1 MEASLT
7 KPQSSGRSIR
17 LRSDGRVR
25 VGLLTA
31 AVAAATMGVYVAMLA
46 GLSAPVDDLGIPWLV
61 LALVFFLAE
70 AKVVHLHFRSEAHS
84 LSLSELA
91 LVLGLFFMTPGGLL
105 VAQLCGAS
113 LALLAVRRQRPLK
126 AAFNLAQFAFSSCLA
141 LVIFHA
147 LVSGSNAIGPIGWAA
162 ALLSVGVAST
172 TGVALVSVVIAVA
185 EHRSTLRDLPR
196 MTLIALI
203 GSLTT
208 ASLAVAAVELL
219 EANAWAVLLLLVPAV
234 GCALAFRAYAAQRR
248 QHQHL
253 EFLYESIRAMQGAQE
268 LRSAVREL
276 LEAARTM
283 LSAGFAEIVFLP
295 ATSAEPALRSIS
307 SPHNERLL
315 EPTELR
321 DGESTALTLASAEQR
336 TILLAR
342 GRDANA
348 LDSYLAERKLKDGMV
363 TALRAEDRIFGLL
376 LVGDRA
382 GDVATFTADDCKLLE
397 TFASHAGVLLENDR
411 VKEQLRYQAFHDGL
425 TELPNRV
432 LLRNQVAEAIALAHA
447 GTMPSVLFVDL
458 DDFKT
463 INDTLGH
470 SAGDQLLVAVAERLR
485 ACLRPG
491 DIAARLGGDEFGIL
505 LRSASAEEAEEIAKR
520 IVDALRAAFVLHGNE
535 IPVHASVGIAH
546 ADSHATTSDELLRNA
561 DVAMYSAKSNGKR
574 GYATFEPEMHA
585 RIRRRHE
592 LSAALERA
600 VDRAEITVQYQ
611 PIVSLASGRT
621 VALEALARWQHPD
634 RGLVLPGNFIPLAEE
649 TGLMVSIGRSVLQQA
664 LQHLRDWQSSFPQL
678 AISVNLSAIELQNPS
693 LAGEI
698 EIILA
703 ENGVEPNRLIL
714 EITESGTMRDPQ
726 TTIETLR
733 SLRQIGVR
741 IALDDFGTGYSSL
754 SHLRDFPIDILKIA
768 KPFVDRL
775 DNEHSDTAF
784 LDAILRL
791 AAALDLTVV
800 AEGIERPEQV
810 ETLRLLNC
818 GLGQGYHFARP
829 LDHAAAEHHL
839 NTAALHQRPQPFMR
853 VA

>member
-1 MEASLT
+1 MEEGAKET
-7 KPQSSGRSIR
+7 GASGRGLR

-25 VGLLTA
+25 VGLLIA
-31 AVAAATMGVYVAMLA
+31 VIAVAAIGVYFSALS
-46 GLSAPVDDLGIPWLV
+46 GLPAPVDDVPFPWWA
-61 LALVFFLAE
+61 LAIAFFLAE

-84 LSLSELA
+84 LSLNEIG
-91 LVLGLFFMTPGGLL
+91 LVLGLFLMTPGGLL
-105 VAQLCGAS
+105 TAQLVGAGV
-113 LALLAVRRQRPLK
+113 ALVVVRRQRPLK

-141 LVIFHA
+141 LVIFHSLVGGSDA
-147 LVSGSNAIGPIGWAA
+147 LGPIGWAA
-162 ALLSVGVAST
+162 ALLSVGVASM
-172 TGVALVSVVIAVA
+172 TGVALVSAVIALA
-185 EHRSTLRDLPR
+185 EHRSTLRELPR

-203 GSLTT
+203 GSLAT

-219 EANAWAVLLLLVPAV
+219 DANAWAVLLLLIPAV

-253 EFLYESIRAMQGAQE
+253 EVLYESIRAMQGAQE

-295 ATSAEPALRSIS
+295 ASAGEPALRSIS
-307 SPHNERLL
+307 SPDTQLLL
-315 EPTELR
+315 EPTDVCDE
-321 DGESTALTLASAEQR
+321 ENTVLTSASGEQR

-342 GRDANA
+342 GRGAHPLNP
-348 LDSYLAERKLKDGMV
+348 YLADRKLKDGMV
-363 TALRAEDRIFGLL
+363 TTLRADDRIFGVL
-376 LVGDRA
+376 LVGERA

-432 LLRNQVAEAIALAHA
+432 LLKNQVAEGIAVAPPDLL
-447 GTMPSVLFVDL
+447 PSVLFVDL

-470 SAGDQLLVAVAERLR
+470 GAGDQLLVAVAERLR

-491 DIAARLGGDEFGIL
+491 DVAARLGGDEFGIL
-505 LRSASAEEAEEIAKR
+505 LRTAAEEEAAQIARR
-520 IVDALRAAFVLHGNE
+520 IVDALRAPFVLHGQE
-535 IPVHASVGIAH
+535 IPIHASVGIAH
-546 ADSHATTSDELLRNA
+546 ADSRATTADELLRNA
-561 DVAMYSAKSNGKR
+561 DVAMYSAKNNGKR

-585 RIRRRHE
+585 RIRQRHE
-592 LSAALERA
+592 LTAALEGA
-600 VDRAEITVQYQ
+600 VDRAEISVHYQ
-611 PIVSLASGRT
+611 PIVSLSTGRT

-634 RGLVLPGNFIPLAEE
+634 RGLVLPGNFVPLAEE
-649 TGLMVSIGRSVLQQA
+649 TGMMVAIGRSVLHQA
-664 LQHLRDWQSSFPQL
+664 LQHLAAWQTAFPQL
-678 AISVNLSAIELQNPS
+678 AISVNLSSVELQNPS
-693 LAGEI
+693 LPREI
-698 EIILA
+698 ETILA
-703 ENGVEPNRLIL
+703 DNSVTPDRLIL

-726 TTIETLR
+726 ATIETLR
-733 SLRQIGVR
+733 TLRQIGVR

-775 DNEHSDTAF
+775 DNQQSDTAF

-791 AAALDLTVV
+791 AGALNLTVV
-800 AEGIERPEQV
+800 AEGIERPEQL

-829 LDHAAAEHHL
+829 LDHSDAERHL
-839 NTAALHQRPQPFMR
+839 NISAQRHQPHTLVR

>member
-1 MEASLT
+1 
-7 KPQSSGRSIR
+7 
-17 LRSDGRVR
+17 VR
-25 VGLLTA
+25 VALLVA
-31 AVAAATMGVYVAMLA
+31 AVTAVAISIYVATLA
-46 GLSAPVDDLGIPWLV
+46 GLPAPVGNPGVPWWAV
-61 LALVFFLAE
+61 ALVFFLVE
-70 AKVVHLHFRSEAHS
+70 ARVVHLHFRSEAHS
-84 LSLSELA
+84 LSLSELG
-91 LVLGLFFMTPGGLL
+91 LVLGLFFMAPGGLL
-105 VAQLCGAS
+105 AAQLCGAS
-113 LALLAVRRQRPLK
+113 VALLAVRRQRPLK

-141 LVIFHA
+141 LLIFHT
-147 LVSGSNAIGPIGWAA
+147 LVGGSNALGPLGWAA
-162 ALLSVGVAST
+162 ALLSVAGASM

-185 EHRSTLRDLPR
+185 EHRSTVRELPK

-208 ASLAVAAVELL
+208 ASLAVVAVELL
-219 EANAWAVLLLLVPAV
+219 ETNAWAVLLLLIPTT

-253 EFLYESIRAMQGAQE
+253 EFLYQSIRAMQGAQE

-283 LSAGFAEIVFLP
+283 LCASFAEIVFLP
-295 ATSAEPALRSIS
+295 TTGAEAALRSVS
-307 SPHNERLL
+307 NPDSERLL

-321 DGESTALTLASAEQR
+321 EEEKLALEAASSEQR
-336 TILLAR
+336 AILLAR
-342 GRDANA
+342 GRDSHA
-348 LDSYLAERKLKDGMV
+348 LDGYLTERKLKDGMV
-363 TALRAEDRIFGLL
+363 TALRSEDRIFGLL

-432 LLRNQVAEAIALAHA
+432 LLRNQVAEALARA
-447 GTMPSVLFVDL
+447 QIGPLPCVLFVDL

-491 DIAARLGGDEFGIL
+491 DTAARLGGDEFGIL
-505 LRSASAEEAEEIAKR
+505 LTAASGEDSEEIAKR
-520 IVDALRAAFVLHGNE
+520 IVDALRAPFVLHGKE
-535 IPVHASVGIAH
+535 IPVHASVGIAQ
-546 ADSHATTSDELLRNA
+546 ADSRDTTSDELLRNA

-574 GYATFEPEMHA
+574 GYAIYEPEMHA

-592 LSAALERA
+592 LSAALEGA
-600 VDRAEITVQYQ
+600 VERAEITVHYQ
-611 PIVSLASGRT
+611 PIVSLANGRT

-634 RGLVLPGNFIPLAEE
+634 RGLVLPGGFIPLAEE

-664 LQHLRDWQSSFPQL
+664 VRHLGAWQATFPQL
-678 AISVNLSAIELQNPS
+678 SISVNLSAVELQNPH
-693 LAGEI
+693 LPAEVDA
-698 EIILA
+698 ILA
-703 ENGVEPNRLIL
+703 ENNVEPDRLIL
-714 EITESGTMRDPQ
+714 EITESGTMRD
-726 TTIETLR
+726 TRATIETLR
-733 SLRQIGVR
+733 SLRQTGVR
-741 IALDDFGTGYSSL
+741 VALDDFGTGYSSL

-768 KPFVDRL
+768 KPFVDHL
-775 DNEHSDTAF
+775 DYEHSDAAL

-800 AEGIERPEQV
+800 AEGIERAEQV
-810 ETLRLLNC
+810 NTLRLLNC
-818 GLGQGYHFARP
+818 RLGQGYHFARP
-829 LDHAAAEHHL
+829 LDHAAAEDHL
-839 NTAALHQRPQPFMR
+839 YAAALHHKPRPFVR

>member
-1 MEASLT
+1 MKEIRTKFEAL
-7 KPQSSGRSIR
+7 GRRRI
-17 LRSDGRVR
+17 LRPDGRVH
-25 VGLLTA
+25 VGLLVA
-31 AVAAATMGVYVAMLA
+31 AVATATFGLYLA
-46 GLSAPVDDLGIPWLV
+46 TLTGLSAPVDGFGVPWWA
-61 LALVFFLAE
+61 LAIVFFLAE
-70 AKVVHLHFRSEAHS
+70 ARVVHLHYRSEAHS
-84 LSLSELA
+84 LSLSELG
-91 LVLGLFFMTPGGLL
+91 LVLGLFSIAPGGLL
-105 VAQLCGAS
+105 LAQLCGAS

-126 AAFNLAQFAFSSCLA
+126 AAFNLVQFAFSSCLA
-141 LVIFHA
+141 LLIFHT

-162 ALLSVGVAST
+162 ALVSVAAASM
-172 TGVALVSVVIAVA
+172 TGVALVSVAIAVA
-185 EHRSTLRDLPR
+185 EHRSTLSELPK

-208 ASLAVAAVELL
+208 ASLAVAAIELL
-219 EANAWAVLLLLVPAV
+219 QANAWAVLLLLVPAT

-253 EFLYESIRAMQGAQE
+253 EFLYQSIRAMQGAQE

-283 LSAGFAEIVFLP
+283 LSAGFAEILFLP
-295 ATSAEPALRSIS
+295 ATSGEPALRSIS
-307 SPHNERLL
+307 SQDHERLL
-315 EPTELR
+315 EPTELG
-321 DGESTALTLASAEQR
+321 DKENYALDAASSEQR

-342 GRDANA
+342 GRDAHA
-348 LDSYLAERKLKDGMV
+348 LEPYLAERKLKDGMV

-382 GDVATFTADDCKLLE
+382 GDVATFTGDDCKLLE

-425 TELPNRV
+425 TALPNRV
-432 LLRNQVAEAIALAHA
+432 LLRNQAAEALALAHT

-470 SAGDQLLVAVAERLR
+470 SAGDQLLMAVAERLR

-491 DIAARLGGDEFGIL
+491 DIAARLGGDEFGVL
-505 LRSASAEEAEEIAKR
+505 LSAASGDDAEEIAKR
-520 IVDALRAAFVLHGNE
+520 IVDALRAPFVLHGQE

-546 ADSHATTSDELLRNA
+546 AESRATTSDELLRNA
-561 DVAMYSAKSNGKR
+561 DVAMYTAKSNGKR
-574 GYATFEPEMHA
+574 GYAIYEPEMHA

-600 VDRAEITVQYQ
+600 VDRAEISVHYQ
-611 PIVSLASGRT
+611 PIVSLGSGRT
-621 VALEALARWQHPD
+621 VALEALARWHHPD

-649 TGLMVSIGRSVLQQA
+649 NGLMIPIGRSVLQQA
-664 LQHLRDWQSSFPQL
+664 LQHLAAWQTTFPEL
-678 AISVNLSAIELQNPS
+678 AISVNLSAIELENPS

-703 ENGVEPNRLIL
+703 ENGVEPTRLIL
-714 EITESGTMRDPQ
+714 EITESGTMRDPKA
-726 TTIETLR
+726 TIETLN

-768 KPFVDRL
+768 KPFIDRL
-775 DNEHSDTAF
+775 DNDRSDTAF

-800 AEGIERPEQV
+800 AEGIERAEQV

-818 GLGQGYHFARP
+818 GLGQGYHFARA

-839 NTAALHQRPQPFMR
+839 NTAALHERPQPFAR

>member
-1 MEASLT
+1 V
-7 KPQSSGRSIR
+7 R
-17 LRSDGRVR
+17 LRLDGRVR
-25 VGLLTA
+25 VGLLIAT
-31 AVAAATMGVYVAMLA
+31 VASATIGLYVASLA
-46 GLSAPVDDLGIPWLV
+46 GLSAPTDNLRVPWWALAV
-61 LALVFFLAE
+61 LFFLVE
-70 AKVVHLHFRSEAHS
+70 ARVVHLHFRSEAHS
-84 LSLSELA
+84 LSLSELG
-91 LVLGLFFMTPGGLL
+91 LVLGLFFMAPGALL
-105 VAQLCGAS
+105 IAQLCGAS
-113 LALLAVRRQRPLK
+113 VALLAVRRQRPLK
-126 AAFNLAQFAFSSCLA
+126 VAFNLAQFAFSSCLA
-141 LVIFHA
+141 LLIFHTLTSA
-147 LVSGSNAIGPIGWAA
+147 SNVKGPIGWAA
-162 ALLSVGVAST
+162 ALVSVGAASM
-172 TGVALVSVVIAVA
+172 TGVVLVSVAISVA
-185 EHRSTLRDLPR
+185 EQRSTLRELPK

-203 GSLTT
+203 GSLTM

-219 EANAWAVLLLLVPAV
+219 QANAWAVLLLFVPGI

-253 EFLYESIRAMQGAQE
+253 EFLYQSIRAMQGAQE

-295 ATSAEPALRSIS
+295 PTSAEPALRSVS
-307 SPHNERLL
+307 RTDDERLL

-321 DGESTALTLASAEQR
+321 DEENVALDAASSEQR
-336 TILLAR
+336 AILLAR
-342 GRDANA
+342 GREPHA
-348 LDSYLAERKLKDGMV
+348 LDPYLAERKLKDGMA

-432 LLRNQVAEAIALAHA
+432 LLTKQVGEALARA
-447 GTMPSVLFVDL
+447 RVGTMPSVLFIDL

-470 SAGDQLLVAVAERLR
+470 SAGDQLLVAAAERLR

-505 LRSASAEEAEEIAKR
+505 LTAASANDAEETAKR
-520 IVDALRAAFVLHGNE
+520 IVDALRAPFVLHGQE
-535 IPVHASVGIAH
+535 IPIHGSVGIAH
-546 ADSHATTSDELLRNA
+546 ADSRATTSDELLRNA
-561 DVAMYSAKSNGKR
+561 DVAMYNAKTNGKR
-574 GYATFEPEMHA
+574 GYAIYEPEMQN

-600 VDRAEITVQYQ
+600 VDRTEITVHYQ
-611 PIVSLASGRT
+611 PIVSLANGRT

-634 RGLVLPGNFIPLAEE
+634 RGLVLPGSFIPLAEE
-649 TGLMVSIGRSVLQQA
+649 TGLMVTIGRA
-664 LQHLRDWQSSFPQL
+664 ILQHASQHLSSWQTTFPQL
-678 AISVNLSAIELQNPS
+678 AISVNLSAVELQNPH
-693 LAGEI
+693 LADEI
-698 EIILA
+698 DTILA
-703 ENGVEPNRLIL
+703 KNSLEPNRLIL
-714 EITESGTMRDPQ
+714 EITESGTMRDPEA
-726 TTIETLR
+726 TIETLR
-733 SLRQIGVR
+733 NLQQVGVR

-754 SHLRDFPIDILKIA
+754 SHLRDFPIEILKIA

-800 AEGIERPEQV
+800 AEGIERAEQA

-829 LDHAAAEHHL
+829 LDHPAAEDHL
-839 NTAALHQRPQPFMR
+839 NRAALHQRPRRFIH

>member
-1 MEASLT
+1 MAEAPE
-7 KPQSSGRSIR
+7 KADSSGRSAR
-17 LRSDGRVR
+17 LRLGGRASVA
-25 VGLLTA
+25 LLIAT
-31 AVAAATMGVYVAMLA
+31 VALASMGIYLVMLA
-46 GLSAPVDDLGIPWLV
+46 GLSAPADGMRVPWWG
-61 LALVFFLAE
+61 LAVVFFLVE
-70 AKVVHLHFRSEAHS
+70 ARVVHLHFRSEAHS
-84 LSLSELA
+84 LSLSELG
-91 LVLGLFFMTPGGLL
+91 LVLGLFFVAPGGLL
-105 VAQLCGAS
+105 IAQLCGAS
-113 LALLAVRRQRPLK
+113 VALLAVRRQRPLK
-126 AAFNLAQFAFSSCLA
+126 VAFNLAQFAFSSCLA
-141 LVIFHA
+141 LLIFHA
-147 LVSGSNAIGPIGWAA
+147 LTGAGNVTGPIGWAA
-162 ALLSVGVAST
+162 ALVSVAVASM
-172 TGVALVSVVIAVA
+172 TGVALVSVAISVA
-185 EHRSTLRDLPR
+185 EHRSTLRELPK

-203 GSLTT
+203 GSLTM

-219 EANAWAVLLLLVPAV
+219 QSNGWAVLLLVVPGI
-234 GCALAFRAYAAQRR
+234 GCALAFQAYAAQRR

-295 ATSAEPALRSIS
+295 PTSSEPALRSVS
-307 SPHNERLL
+307 RPNDERLL

-321 DGESTALTLASAEQR
+321 SEENLALAAASSELRA
-336 TILLAR
+336 ILLAR
-342 GRDANA
+342 GRAPHA
-348 LDSYLAERKLKDGMV
+348 LDPYLAERKLKDAMV
-363 TALRAEDRIFGLL
+363 TALRSEDRIFGLL

-432 LLRNQVAEAIALAHA
+432 LLTNQVGEALSRARV

-505 LRSASAEEAEEIAKR
+505 LTAASADDAEAIAKR
-520 IVDALRAAFVLHGNE
+520 IVDALRAPFVFHGQE

-546 ADSHATTSDELLRNA
+546 ADSRATTSDELLRNA
-561 DVAMYSAKSNGKR
+561 DVAMYSAKTNGKR
-574 GYATFEPEMHA
+574 GYAIYEPEMQT

-592 LSAALERA
+592 LSAALDRA
-600 VDRAEITVQYQ
+600 VDRAEITVHYQ
-611 PIVSLASGRT
+611 PIVSLANGRT

-634 RGLVLPGNFIPLAEE
+634 RGLLLPGSFIPLAEE
-649 TGLMVSIGRSVLQQA
+649 TGLMVSIGRSVLHQA
-664 LQHLRDWQSSFPQL
+664 CHHLSAWQTTFPQL
-678 AISVNLSAIELQNPS
+678 AVSVNLSAVELQNPH

-698 EIILA
+698 GRILS
-703 ENGVEPNRLIL
+703 ENSVEPDRLIL
-714 EITESGTMRDPQ
+714 EITETGTMRDPNA
-726 TTIETLR
+726 TIETLR
-733 SLRQIGVR
+733 NLQQIGVR
-741 IALDDFGTGYSSL
+741 VALDDFGTGYSSL

-775 DNEHSDTAF
+775 DNRHSDTAF

-800 AEGIERPEQV
+800 AEGIERADQA

-829 LDHAAAEHHL
+829 LDHPAAEHHL
-839 NTAALHQRPQPFMR
+839 NTAARHQRSQR
-853 VA
+853 IVTVA